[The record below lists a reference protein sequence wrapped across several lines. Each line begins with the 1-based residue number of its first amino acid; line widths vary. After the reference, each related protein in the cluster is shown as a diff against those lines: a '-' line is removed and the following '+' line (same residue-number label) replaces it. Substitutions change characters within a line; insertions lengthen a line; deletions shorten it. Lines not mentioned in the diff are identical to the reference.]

1 MFTVQ
6 MDFGLHEPQLVECY
20 GMSKMVV
27 SLEPIDYKKY
37 QIMQF
42 PEFLELMGRIGD
54 MKFRGTPEA
63 ENQLAWKIDAVLEEL
78 CPAFGLTKKDVDNVQ
93 EENSE
98 SDDDY

>member
-1 MFTVQ
+1 
-6 MDFGLHEPQLVECY
+6 
-20 GMSKMVV
+20 MSKMVV

-63 ENQLAWKIDAVLEEL
+63 EN
-78 CPAFGLTKKDVDNVQ
+78 
-93 EENSE
+93 
-98 SDDDY
+98 